1 MDNAATWRLLK
12 ERALES
18 TAEGVVIADCSK
30 HDMPLIYVNNA
41 FTEMTGY
48 SYDEVVGKNCRFLQ
62 GPDTD
67 TAAAGKIRK
76 SISAEQPCKIEIL
89 NQQGIAKPFSYMF
102 TLNNDIAKAR
112 PGRNVNFKITALLLA
127 FLGEQRLI

>member
-48 SYDEVVGKNCRFLQ
+48 SYDDVVGKNCRFLQ
-62 GPDTD
+62 GADTD
-67 TAAAGKIRK
+67 AATADKIRK
-76 SISAEQPCKIEIL
+76 SISAKQPCKIEIL
-89 NQQGIAKPFSYMF
+89 NNTNYLQWLTFFP
-102 TLNNDIAKAR
+102 L
-112 PGRNVNFKITALLLA
+112 ITWNKY
-127 FLGEQRLI
+127 